1 MDFVNYP
8 RVGPGTCEDPNNSGN
23 GDSPARSL
31 TFYMEG
37 TTNSANLD
45 YVNTGGDNGAGR
57 DSNLKASLGAVL

>member
-37 TTNSANLD
+37 TTNGANLD
-45 YVNTGGDNGAGR
+45 M
-57 DSNLKASLGAVL
+57 